1 MPRELIDTATDKRF
15 VRRDEKGQFDDV
27 VDVGKPL
34 AQDRRRRAKLIV
46 KSGEGDRGDQK
57 PRVRAASARK
67 TTTTKKSASRKTTTT
82 KKAGSRKKTT
92 TQKPASKKA
101 KTAKTRGGRGKAGT
115 ARRGK
120 RQIKA
125 KATTRRRRRE
135 RRIDWRETRIARP
148 PWS

>member
-57 PRVRAASARK
+57 PRVRAASA
-67 TTTTKKSASRKTTTT
+67 RKTTTT